1 MDDLAAESAH
11 PTHKKHSERMKLIE
25 HIKDPARV
33 LVIWQRPDANVK
45 GGTGDRYVVGEVRR
59 DDGRVYLQYYD
70 NADTAQARE
79 LGFAGFTSFP
89 VSNGM
94 MYNGSVETV
103 LAKRLAP
110 TSRSDYADYLLSHRI
125 DPAHADKLS
134 VLGLLAYTG
143 GKLAGDGFSFA
154 HTFDDA
160 APPFDFTCE
169 IAGFRHHA
177 GMQHFAPLTLLDGK
191 EVQFVP
197 DPTNIKDKDAIA
209 IMCEDVLLGHVPKG
223 LRTVMRGLMEAHSV
237 TGHITRLNGTPDRP
251 CVMVLVQVR

>member
-1 MDDLAAESAH
+1 
-11 PTHKKHSERMKLIE
+11 MKLIE

-33 LVIWQRPDANVK
+33 LVIWQRPDANIK

-59 DDGRVYLQYYD
+59 DDGRVYLEYYN

-79 LGFAGFTSFP
+79 LGFTGFTSFP
-89 VSNGM
+89 VTDGM
-94 MYNGSVETV
+94 LYNGSVETV

-110 TSRSDYADYLLSHRI
+110 TSRSDYRDYLLSHRI
-125 DPAHADKLS
+125 DPEQADKLS

-160 APPFDFTCE
+160 VPPFDFTFE
-169 IAGFRHHA
+169 IAGFRHNA
-177 GMQHFAPLTLLDGK
+177 GMKHFEPLTMLDGK

-197 DPTNIKDKDAIA
+197 EPTNIKDKEAIA
-209 IMCEDVLLGHVPKG
+209 VISDGVLLGHVPKG
-223 LRTVMRGLMEAHSV
+223 LRTVMRGLIEAHTV
-237 TGHITRLNGTPDRP
+237 TGHVTRLNGTQDRP
-251 CVMVLVQVR
+251 CVVILVQVR